1 MNGTKETEWELADD
15 IQLEAGKV
23 LTVWVRNDAVE
34 NAQLSADDFNAE
46 YGTAL
51 QEGISLTTVR
61 SDGLSNSGSRGM
73 KIESDSGLTLCA
85 VSYTAA
91 DSNGGSISQDES
103 ISYRYETSQ
112 GSVHYD
118 GTPTPGTLDELQV
131 PGALC
136 GTRCHRRSVFDDRCP
151 FFLLCARGL

>member
-1 MNGTKETEWELADD
+1 MSRLRKAAIPLAYDSPLLITELVPNTANVDGSDAYEFFEIYNTSDAAIDLRQYHFIYVNGTKETEWELADD

-34 NAQLSADDFNAE
+34 DAQLSADDFNAE

-73 KIESDSGLTLCA
+73 KIESRQR
-85 VSYTAA
+85 A
-91 DSNGGSISQDES
+91 DAE
-103 ISYRYETSQ
+103 
-112 GSVHYD
+112 
-118 GTPTPGTLDELQV
+118 
-131 PGALC
+131 
-136 GTRCHRRSVFDDRCP
+136 
-151 FFLLCARGL
+151 RGQLYGR

>member
-1 MNGTKETEWELADD
+1 M
-15 IQLEAGKV
+15 
-23 LTVWVRNDAVE
+23 RNDAVE
-34 NAQLSADDFNAE
+34 DAQLSADDFNAE

-73 KIESDSGLTLCA
+73 KIESDSGLTLSA

-118 GTPTPGTLDELQV
+118 GTPTRARWTSCKYQGTM
-131 PGALC
+131 
-136 GTRCHRRSVFDDRCP
+136 RH
-151 FFLLCARGL
+151 LLSSKIRF